1 MSNTRTLVLSA
12 FAALASTAAVAQVAL
27 AADDTSKE
35 KCFGISAAGKND
47 CAATGN
53 NSCAGTSKVNF
64 DKGAWKYVP
73 AGTCVKTEVILPDGT
88 KRNGALSPIN
98 S

>member
-1 MSNTRTLVLSA
+1 MSNTRTLALSA
-12 FAALASTAAVAQVAL
+12 FAALASSAALSQVAL
-27 AADDTSKE
+27 ADDTSKE
-35 KCFGISAAGKND
+35 KCFGIAAAGKND

-64 DKGAWKYVP
+64 DKEAWKYVP
-73 AGTCVKTEVILPDGT
+73 AGTCVKTEVTLPDGT
-88 KRNGALSPIN
+88 KRNGALSPIK